1 MVFQFLA
8 GIAFLGEGILF
19 GEKALRNIFVASLA
33 AAVIFPLMNIFLI
46 YPLFSELITG
56 RARDSALMVAEHL
69 KYSVSPRAGSPG
81 ARVKFERDPGE
92 LKRDLNLLGIEVFS
106 AEGEVLYSD
115 LAGEAG
121 PAPSEF
127 VGDIVKRGKSRVR
140 MEKIQVSRAG
150 GEMDSAEAV
159 TAFVPI
165 EEDGKFAGVLGIY
178 YDMTKDKQRLENTVF
193 YFSVIPVVSAV
204 SFLAVIAFLLRQVNR
219 NSDRRRRVEEELR
232 SHKENLEKAIL
243 ERTSELASA
252 NRTLE
257 GENQERRLAE
267 NALRRSGS
275 FMETIFA
282 SIHDPFCIFDREF
295 RVVKVNEG
303 YARLKDSTQDELVGG
318 KCYEMYGTGDGVCEG
333 CVVLK
338 TLESGKPCTKDKMVE
353 AAGGETRWLELYT
366 YPIFEDNGRISHVIE
381 YTRDITD
388 RKKTETE
395 RNRLIEELEYLSSI
409 DGLTGLL
416 NRRALLE
423 RLDDEMDRSS
433 RYESGLSLIICDV
446 DYFKDINDNYGHLA
460 GDKALKC
467 VARTLSGFLRK
478 SDIAGRYGGD
488 EFMVILP
495 GTDADGAGKF
505 AERIRAKLA
514 VEKIEHP
521 DCDPFRISLSF
532 GISCFRSGMHR
543 ADDLIVPADNALY
556 ESKSA
561 GRDIVTLAR
570 ERPEDG
576 RDAQTTIP
584 FG

>member
-1 MVFQFLA
+1 
-8 GIAFLGEGILF
+8 LF
-19 GEKALRNIFVASLA
+19 REKALRNIFVASLA
-33 AAVIFPLMNIFLI
+33 AAVLFPFMNIFLI
-46 YPLFSELITG
+46 YPLFGELITE

-69 KYSVSPRAGSPG
+69 KYSVSPRAGDPET
-81 ARVKFERDPGE
+81 RVKFERDPGE

-106 AEGEVLYSD
+106 VEGDVLYSD
-115 LAGEAG
+115 LAGEAQI
-121 PAPSEF
+121 APPEF
-127 VGDIVKRGKSRVR
+127 LVDLGRQGKSRVR
-140 MEKIQVSRAG
+140 MENIKVARSG
-150 GEMDSAEAV
+150 EEMDLAEAV
-159 TAFVPI
+159 TAYVPI

-178 YDMTKDKQRLENTVF
+178 YDMTEDKRRLENTIF
-193 YFSVIPVVSAV
+193 YSSVIPVASAL
-204 SFLAVIAFLLRQVNR
+204 SFLAAVTFLFRQVNI
-219 NSDRRRRVEEELR
+219 STDRRMSVEEELR
-232 SHKENLEKAIL
+232 RHKEDLEKTVR
-243 ERTSELASA
+243 ERTSELADA
-252 NRTLE
+252 NRTLK
-257 GENQERRLAE
+257 GENQERRIAE
-267 NALRRSGS
+267 DALRRSGS
-275 FMETIFA
+275 FMETIFE

-303 YARLKDSTQDELVGG
+303 YARLKSSTPAEIVG
-318 KCYEMYGTGDGVCEG
+318 KICYEMFGSGNGVCEG
-333 CVVLK
+333 CVVSK
-338 TLESGKPCTKDKMVE
+338 TLETGKPLTKDKMVE
-353 AAGGETRWLELYT
+353 TAGGQTRWLELYT
-366 YPIFEDNGRISHVIE
+366 YPIIDENGRISHVIE

-423 RLDDEMDRSS
+423 RLENEMERAG
-433 RYESGLSLIICDV
+433 RYESGLSLIVCDV
-446 DYFKDINDNYGHLA
+446 DYFKDINDSYGHLA

-495 GTDADGAGKF
+495 GTDTDGAGKF

-532 GISCFRSGMHR
+532 GVSCFQIGMHK
-543 ADDLIVPADNALY
+543 ADELIVPADNALY
-556 ESKSA
+556 ESKAA
-561 GRDIVTLAR
+561 GRDIITLAR
-570 ERPEDG
+570 NRPEDS

-584 FG
+584 FP